1 MIPLA
6 THSHYSLLAGTAS
19 PDKLCRAAKKL
30 GYRQIALTDCNS
42 LYGLIPFLN
51 TCQREEITPI
61 IGAELSFRMPVQEN
75 TGRQP
80 RAKRIFLLAK
90 NAAGYRNLCRIITAR
105 HLQPEKNL
113 SETIVSRHHGLLL
126 LSCEPE
132 LLRDWHEKQLEVY
145 AALPLRMDKKN
156 HTLYRLAE
164 SLGVPAVA
172 VPDSFFPE
180 PEEFTIHQLLRAIAA
195 KTTLSALP
203 AQSCCSPEAWLA
215 PSAVYA
221 DRFSA
226 WPELTRNTFR
236 LAEQCVFRGPDR
248 ITVMPPYSVS
258 DSSPTAVDRE
268 LHHRAYA
275 GAARRYGTPLPAAV
289 EKRLREE
296 LAVISQMNFSS
307 YFLVVRDIV
316 PRASRTCGRGSA
328 AASLVSY
335 CLGLT
340 NVCPVKHD
348 LYFARFLNPGRRDP
362 PDIDIDFAWDERDRI
377 LAALL
382 ENYGDHAA
390 MVSSH
395 VLLQPRMAIRECARI
410 FGLTDGEIGR
420 VTKRLPWLW
429 RSEGEENNVLDR
441 LSSIPNLR
449 DFDFSE
455 PWPEILRS
463 ACRIIGAPRH
473 LSVHPGG
480 VIITPRP
487 VADYVPVERAAKG
500 VPIIQWDKDAAEEAG
515 LVKIDLL
522 GNRSLGVIRDAI
534 ANLRDNGEH
543 LDEQRWQPE
552 DDGDTRRTIAR
563 GKTMGCFYIESPSM
577 RLLQKKSQRGDFAHL
592 VIHSSII
599 RPAANEFIREYIRR
613 LHGGAWQPLHPLLA
627 DVLGETFG
635 IMVYQEDVSRVA
647 EALAGFSTAEADGL
661 RKILSKKDRF
671 HRLRD
676 YEEKFISGCR
686 RHGLQDEQI
695 GKIWRMML
703 SFDGY
708 SFCKPHSA
716 SYAKVSFQAAWLK
729 SHFPAEFMAAVIS
742 NGGGYYSTFAY
753 VSEARRMG
761 LIIRRPDIRESLVRW
776 TGRKKTVQIGL
787 MAVKGLSRETML
799 RIIEKRKRRPF
810 SSCGDFLERVQ
821 PSLDEARS
829 LVHAG
834 ALDAFVADGNR
845 PALLWLLAG
854 RQKRR
859 TAGNAGLF
867 SNHPDPP
874 APRLPPETALTR
886 YRREFMALGFLA
898 DLHPLA
904 LFADHPLRR
913 GTIRASELHCHA
925 GKKIRLAGW
934 LISGKTVST
943 RHGEQMEF
951 ITFEDETALVE
962 SIFFPD
968 VYRRYCHLLSSS
980 RPYLLEGLVEED
992 YGAVTLTV
1000 CGLKPIR

>member
-1 MIPLA
+1 MIPLV
-6 THSHYSLLAGTAS
+6 THSHYSLLTGTAS
-19 PDKLCRAAKKL
+19 PEKLCRTAKKL
-30 GYRQIALTDCNS
+30 GYRQIALTDCNN
-42 LYGLIPFLN
+42 LYGLMPFLN
-51 TCQREEITPI
+51 ACQREEITPI
-61 IGAELSFRMPVQEN
+61 IGTELSFRIPVREN
-75 TGRQP
+75 TGRQSG
-80 RAKRIFLLAK
+80 AKRVFLLAK
-90 NAAGYRNLCRIITAR
+90 NAAGYRNLCRIITVH
-105 HLQPEKNL
+105 HLQPEKDL
-113 SETIVSRHHGLLL
+113 SETIVSRHNDLLL

-132 LLRDWHEKQLEVY
+132 LLWDWHERQMGVY
-145 AALPLRMDKKN
+145 AALPLRMNKKN
-156 HTLYRLAE
+156 HTLYRLAK

-180 PEEFTIHQLLRAIAA
+180 PEGFTIHQLLRAIAA

-203 AQSCCSPEAWLA
+203 AESCCSPEAWLA
-215 PSAVYA
+215 PPVVYA

-226 WPELTRNTFR
+226 WPELIRNTFR
-236 LAEQCVFRGPDR
+236 LAEQCAFRGPDR
-248 ITVMPPYSVS
+248 ITVMPPYPAS

-268 LHHRAYA
+268 LHHRAHA

-296 LAVISQMNFSS
+296 LTVIAQMNFSS

-316 PRASRTCGRGSA
+316 PLAARTCGRGSA

-348 LYFARFLNPGRRDP
+348 LYFGRFLNPGRRDP

-382 ENYGDHAA
+382 KNYGEHAA

-420 VTKRLPWLW
+420 VTKRLPWFW
-429 RSEGEENNVLDR
+429 RSEGEENRVLDLLR
-441 LSSIPNLR
+441 SIPNLR

-455 PWPEILRS
+455 PWPKILRS
-463 ACRIIGAPRH
+463 ACHIIGAPRH

-480 VIITPRP
+480 VIIAPRP

-543 LDEQRWQPE
+543 LDEQRWHPE
-552 DDGDTRRTIAR
+552 DDEDTRRTIAR
-563 GKTMGCFYIESPSM
+563 GRTMGCFYIESPSM
-577 RLLQKKSQRGDFAHL
+577 RLLQEKSQCGDFAHL

-599 RPAANEFIREYIRR
+599 RPAANEFIREYVRR
-613 LHGGAWQPLHPLLA
+613 LHGGSWQPLHPLLA
-627 DVLGETFG
+627 DVLSETFG

-676 YEEKFISGCR
+676 YEEKFILGCH
-686 RHGLQDEQI
+686 RHGLREEQI

-729 SHFPAEFMAAVIS
+729 SRFPAEFMAAVIS

-761 LIIRRPDIRESLVRW
+761 LIIRRPDIRESPIRW
-776 TGRKKTVQIGL
+776 TGRKRTVQIGL
-787 MAVKGLSRETML
+787 MAVKDLSRETML
-799 RIIEKRKRRPF
+799 RITEERMRRPF
-810 SSCGDFLERVQ
+810 FSCVDFLERVQ
-821 PSLDEARS
+821 PSMDEARS

-834 ALDAFVADGNR
+834 ALDAFAADGNR
-845 PALLWLLAG
+845 PALLWQLAG

-859 TAGNAGLF
+859 MTGNADLF
-867 SNHPDPP
+867 SNQPDPP
-874 APRLPPETALTR
+874 PPMLPPETALTR

-913 GTIRASELHCHA
+913 GTIRASELHRHV
-925 GKKIRLAGW
+925 GEKIRLTGW

-943 RHGEQMEF
+943 RHGEPMEF

-962 SIFFPD
+962 TIFFPD
-968 VYRRYCHLLSSS
+968 VYHRYCHLLSSN

-1000 CGLKPIR
+1000 SGLKPIR